1 MRPSALRY
9 AERRLTTFIA
19 PNMGRYALVSLP
31 FRTAEKAAL
40 HIASSGKFRPYFSRV
55 QTETEMVKLFGCSPR
70 ADFRKFIHDFANV
83 LGVFRADI
91 DSLSFFSDP
100 GSKPQLDST
109 TEEIY
114 TSLTKNAAFRK
125 LKLYEDWIYIH
136 RRLVL
141 SLLRREYPNVFEPE
155 ARKLP
160 PEAPIAVAVAPP
172 APQPAQAPVR
182 LDLEYINRFRAQS
195 FVGADPK
202 QPIMEPL
209 PELTEFNI
217 PDPGR
222 IRILVIDDFIP
233 IAKAVYRSLASCA
246 AIKIPSS
253 AIPAR
258 EVKDFEAL
266 VQEEGSALLFSA
278 TTKEDIVIILDFIKR
293 AGINV
298 IITDFNYDE
307 AAAGGIRTGEDLIKR
322 LRESGFQGFIAGM
335 TARPSDNTVPFYS
348 AGAHLVVEKPFPED
362 FSFVNLFT

>member
-1 MRPSALRY
+1 MATPAIQY
-9 AERRLTTFIA
+9 AVKRITTFIA

-100 GSKPQLDST
+100 GSKPRLDST

-125 LKLYEDWIYIH
+125 LKLYEDWIYLH

-141 SLLRREYPNVFEPE
+141 QLLRREYPNVFEPE
-155 ARKLP
+155 V
-160 PEAPIAVAVAPP
+160 PIAIVVAPP

-182 LDLEYINRFRAQS
+182 LDLGYINRFRAQS

-209 PELTEFNI
+209 PELTEVHI

-278 TTKEDIVIILDFIKR
+278 TIKEDIVIILDFIKR

-322 LRESGFQGFIAGM
+322 LRESGFQGFIIGM
-335 TARPSDNTVPFYS
+335 TGRPPDNTKPFYS
-348 AGAHLVVEKPFPED
+348 AGAHLVVEKPFPEG
-362 FSFVNLFT
+362 FSFTNLFT